1 MGSSEQGRVPSALAR
16 QVSQVALN
24 ISLGPRLQGTH
35 GMLHTWRPGSLLSR
49 MDILGKNLLNSS
61 LPTKNPLLQSAPFL
75 FLDPFVSYF
84 GVKGI
89 ELHKTG
95 F

>member
-1 MGSSEQGRVPSALAR
+1 MHGFPEASSGVVGSSEQGRVPSALAR

-49 MDILGKNLLNSS
+49 MDILGKNLPNSS

-75 FLDPFVSYF
+75 FLDPFVS
-84 GVKGI
+84 
-89 ELHKTG
+89 
-95 F
+95 